1 MKPSIFHNKKYGKP
15 VLIGASLLIWT
26 VLGVLFSTYGY
37 AATWQLWSVPTR
49 TPPFVDFRLIPGS
62 AESFRM
68 GFEPSVTNPLDPEHR
83 IFNYP
88 AFWRIF
94 FYTGITQ
101 ADTVW
106 VSVSMLALFFLGVF
120 LFPKQLT
127 ISQAAWMLVVLFS
140 PASMLLYERGNVDL
154 IVFFIC
160 AMIVVSASYSIG
172 LATSLIAFGTIV
184 KMFPLFGVS
193 VLLKEPKHRFW
204 WLFASCL
211 LVLIGYM
218 ISASSSVNA
227 SWNLTMRGYEISYGT
242 NMFFRRYEIPLLQL
256 LQETLPLETAT
267 AMLMF
272 APIAAG
278 VLVVLLVAFR
288 AITNRLDLE
297 GDDERNLAAFRMGA
311 AIYVGTFLLGN
322 NWDYRL
328 AFLVLVV
335 PQLWEWMRSSHHK
348 TRSLAQLCM
357 LSVILTCWHF
367 IAWYSPLINS
377 DMISV
382 ESIFVLDEF
391 INWILMATLAYLFV
405 VSMPDWMKQQIRSI
419 LPVRRIAISP

>member
-1 MKPSIFHNKKYGKP
+1 MTQSVWHNQKYGKP
-15 VLIGASLLIWT
+15 VLIGSSILIWI
-26 VLGVLFSTYGY
+26 VLGLLFSTYGY
-37 AATWQLWSVPTR
+37 AATWRLWSVPTR

-68 GFEPSVTNPLDPEHR
+68 GYEPSITNPLDPEHR

-106 VSVSMLALFFLGVF
+106 IGISMLVLFFFGVF
-120 LFPKQLT
+120 LFPEQLT

-160 AMIVVSASYSIG
+160 AMIVFSASRSIVV
-172 LATSLIAFGTIV
+172 AASLIAFGTIV
-184 KMFPLFGVS
+184 KMFPFFGVT

-204 WLFASCL
+204 WLFASCCF
-211 LVLIGYM
+211 VLIGYM
-218 ISASSSVNA
+218 IVTSSSVSA
-227 SWNLTMRGYEISYGT
+227 SWNLTMRGFEISYGT
-242 NMFFRRYEIPLLQL
+242 NMLFRRYEVPMLQL
-256 LQETLPLETAT
+256 LQQSLSLEA
-267 AMLMF
+267 ANALLMF
-272 APIAAG
+272 GPVTAG
-278 VLVVLLVAFR
+278 ALVVLVVTFR
-288 AITNRLDLE
+288 GITKGLDLE
-297 GDDERNLAAFRMGA
+297 ATDERNLAAFRMGA

-335 PQLWEWMRSSHHK
+335 PQLWEWMHSSHDK
-348 TRSLAQLCM
+348 VRSLAQLCM
-357 LSVILTCWHF
+357 LSLVLTCWHF
-367 IAWYSPLINS
+367 VAWYSPLINS
-377 DMISV
+377 DILWL

-391 INWILMATLAYLFV
+391 VNWILMATLANLFV
-405 VSMPDWMKQQIRSI
+405 LSLPDWMKMQIRSF
-419 LPVRRIAISP
+419 LPKRMIAVSS